1 LYFFNGDDTNGLQPK
16 QNRILRVYSV
26 NLRQFNFMS
35 HQVAIVMSEV
45 FLRRLTPSLMPFVR
59 RELDYRIMSIH
70 RPINELEKL
79 LSDLEPDGLITE
91 WLDDKTEALLEL
103 GLNIPAVIVDTDFS
117 YPGVVSVDVD
127 DEAVGREAAQAFR
140 QSGLRSFACL
150 GNGQPYS
157 DQRVAGFLAA
167 IGEDAEFSEH
177 TVTGFEDSRYS
188 ESFVRPNPALRKW
201 LTELPKPVGI
211 FAVHDPLGRF
221 LCGACQQLDL
231 KIPEDVSV
239 IGANNDDLVCGLT
252 HPMLSSVA
260 IPWDAIGEVAGEA
273 MQRLINGE
281 NTESSEARLVPPSG
295 VVLRHSANHFAVNDP
310 MLRRAMSYL
319 SDRMQDSISVG
330 TMCRDLRVARR
341 TLERKFKEHYRCSPW
356 EMLCQLRV
364 NQAKQLLANSNHPV
378 SLISELCGFHD
389 PERMAVVFKRLTGMP
404 PSQYRKVSGP

>member
-1 LYFFNGDDTNGLQPK
+1 
-16 QNRILRVYSV
+16 
-26 NLRQFNFMS
+26 MS
-35 HQVAIVMSEV
+35 YQVAIVMSEV

-59 RELDYRIMSIH
+59 RELDYRIVSIH
-70 RPINELEKL
+70 RPMQELEKL
-79 LSDLEPDGLITE
+79 LRDLEPDGLITE
-91 WLDDKTEALLEL
+91 WLNDKTEALLEL
-103 GLNIPAVIVDTDFS
+103 GLGAPTVIVDTDFC

-127 DEAVGREAAQAFR
+127 DYAVGREAAQAFR
-140 QSGLRSFACL
+140 QSGLKSFACL

-157 DQRVAGFLAA
+157 DQRVEGFREAV
-167 IGEDAEFSEH
+167 GDEAEFASH
-177 TVTGFEDSRYS
+177 TVTGFEDTRYS
-188 ESFVRPNPALRKW
+188 ESFIRANPALRKW
-201 LTELPKPVGI
+201 LDELPKPVGI

-221 LCGACQQLDL
+221 LCGACQQMDL

-260 IPWDAIGEVAGEA
+260 IPWDSIGETAGEA

-281 NTESSEARLVPPSG
+281 ISESSEARLVPPSG
-295 VVLRHSANHFAVNDP
+295 VVLRHSANHFAVDDP

-319 SDRMQDSISVG
+319 SDRMQDPISVG

-341 TLERKFKEHYRCSPW
+341 TLERKFREHYRCTPW

-404 PSQYRKVSGP
+404 PSQYRKSSGA